1 MTELW
6 EAIATGLLKVVIAA
20 ISVIVTAVVVPWLNN
35 TVIPYLKEK
44 RLYNIVCR
52 FVQAAEKMSAGG
64 ALDKTAKRDYV
75 VRLLMS
81 KGIAVDDEISALI
94 ESAVEE
100 LDLAVSESASQI
112 TEMFVPEET
121 TSEEVVAET
130 EE

>member
-6 EAIATGLLKVVIAA
+6 EAIVTGLLKIVIAA
-20 ISVIVTAVVVPWLNN
+20 ISVIVTAVVVPWLNS

-52 FVQAAEKMSAGG
+52 FVQAAEKMSDGG
-64 ALDKTAKRDYV
+64 TLDKTAKRDYV
-75 VRLLMS
+75 VKLLTS

-112 TEMFVPEET
+112 TEVFVPEET
-121 TSEEVVAET
+121 TSKEAST

>member
-1 MTELW
+1 MTDLW
-6 EAIATGLLKVVIAA
+6 EAIITGLLKVIVAA
-20 ISVIVTAVVVPWLNN
+20 ISVIVTAVVVPWLNT

-52 FVQAAEKMSAGG
+52 FVQAAEKMSDGG
-64 ALDKTAKRDYV
+64 TLDKTAKRDYV
-75 VRLLMS
+75 VKLLMS

-112 TEMFVPEET
+112 TEVFVPEET
-121 TSEEVVAET
+121 ASEEVVAE
-130 EE
+130 E

>member
-1 MTELW
+1 MTALW
-6 EAIATGLLKVVIAA
+6 EAIITGLLKVVVAA
-20 ISVIVTAVVVPWLNN
+20 ISVIVTAVVVPWLNT

-64 ALDKTAKRDYV
+64 TLDKTAKRDYV
-75 VRLLMS
+75 VKLLTS

-100 LDLAVSESASQI
+100 LSYSI
-112 TEMFVPEET
+112 I
-121 TSEEVVAET
+121 
-130 EE
+130 